1 MMDLHAL
8 SMEMIDELYKELEQS
23 QFMDGG
29 IRLELVYQCCD
40 LSIEHG
46 IAVKTLLEQNL
57 VTSAMAL
64 FRIQFESVVRAYW
77 LLMVASNQDVLK
89 LQLSSIDDLFKN
101 HKIPMVSAMIDALSQ
116 VKEITNIVENFK
128 QFKFYSMNHLN
139 NIVHSGA
146 HSMIRR
152 KAGLTVKQ
160 HEILVK
166 QTNNFTTMAAQILL
180 RHAAKEKYIHYLHDK
195 YRVCFHMQEDVSSEE
210 KMRIDAMYK
219 K

>member
-1 MMDLHAL
+1 MDLFDL
-8 SMEMIDELYKELEQS
+8 SMEMINELYGELEQS
-23 QFMDGG
+23 YFMEGG

-46 IAVKTLLEQNL
+46 IAVKTLLMENL

-89 LQLSSIDDLFKN
+89 LKISSIDDLFKN
-101 HKIPMVSAMIDALSQ
+101 HKIPMVSAMIEALSQ
-116 VKEITNIVENFK
+116 VKEISHIIEQFR

-146 HSMIRR
+146 HSIIRR
-152 KAGLTVKQ
+152 KAGLTEQ
-160 HEILVK
+160 QTEILIR

-180 RHAAKEKYIHYLHDK
+180 RHAAKEKYIHHLHEK
-195 YRVCFHMQEDVSSEE
+195 YRPCFHMEEDVSIEE
-210 KMRIDAMYK
+210 KMRIDARYK
-219 K
+219 